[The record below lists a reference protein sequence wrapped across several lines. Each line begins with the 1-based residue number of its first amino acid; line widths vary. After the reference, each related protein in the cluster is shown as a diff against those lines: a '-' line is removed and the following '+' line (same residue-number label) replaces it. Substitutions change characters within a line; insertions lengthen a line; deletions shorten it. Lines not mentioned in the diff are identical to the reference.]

1 MTPDIAYSIAIGLR
15 VPKDIEEIEAAVATL
30 EAHPEFLTNG
40 EACRG
45 LEALRDMLLV
55 EAG

>member
-1 MTPDIAYSIAIGLR
+1 MTPYIAYSIAVGLR
-15 VPKDIEEIEAAVATL
+15 VPKDIDEVADAVAFL
-30 EAHPEFLTNG
+30 EDHPELLTSG

-45 LEALRDMLLV
+45 FERLRDMLFV

>member
-1 MTPDIAYSIAIGLR
+1 MTPYIAYSIAVGLR

-45 LEALRDMLLV
+45 FEALRDMLLV